1 LPSFCDGF
9 GKKEAINKMPAN
21 SETIIRP
28 FFFIQIILLKR
39 ANIAF

>member
-1 LPSFCDGF
+1 
-9 GKKEAINKMPAN
+9 MPAN

-28 FFFIQIILLKR
+28 FFFIQINLLKR